1 VNVTDLIKQ
10 HEGYSG
16 TAYICPAGYW
26 TVGYGRNLQSTGI
39 SEKEAEMLLQNDI
52 DRARALLS
60 TESYWAGLDG
70 VRKAVLIDMVVNLG
84 FQGFCQFKKFRGA
97 LEQQNYADAC
107 AEMIQSKW
115 YAQVGNRSIRLTQMM
130 RTGEWPQK

>member
-1 VNVTDLIKQ
+1 MNVTDLIKQ
-10 HEGYSG
+10 HEGYSR

-39 SEKEAEMLLQNDI
+39 SEKEAEMLLENDI

-84 FQGFCQFKKFRGA
+84 FQGFCQFKKLRGA
-97 LEQQNYADAC
+97 LEQKNYADAC

>member
-1 VNVTDLIKQ
+1 MNVVDLIKQ
-10 HEGYSG
+10 HEGFSR

-26 TVGYGRNLQSTGI
+26 TVGYGRNLQSTGV
-39 SEKEAEMLLQNDI
+39 SEKEAEALLQNDI
-52 DRARALLS
+52 DRATALLS
-60 TESYWAGLDG
+60 TEIYWADLDG

-84 FQGFCQFKKFRGA
+84 FQGFCQFKKLRSA
-97 LEQQNYADAC
+97 LQQKNYVEAC

-115 YAQVGNRSIRLTQMM
+115 YAQVGSRSIRLTQMM